1 MTVMA
6 TELDEKAVCF
16 VFGSPRVLKGNDRNY
31 REEGV
36 GADIMM
42 CSFSGDVYDSAR
54 GEGKVVFECS
64 NYAMECSVGNIRACL
79 YCVRGN

>member
-1 MTVMA
+1 M
-6 TELDEKAVCF
+6 
-16 VFGSPRVLKGNDRNY
+16 
-31 REEGV
+31 
-36 GADIMM
+36 
-42 CSFSGDVYDSAR
+42 YDSAR